1 MKLPRGF
8 RSGAAA
14 AGLKSSG
21 ALDLTVIVN
30 DGSTAIAAAVFTTN
44 KIVAAPVT
52 WTRQVI
58 KGGVVRAVVL
68 NSGGANACTG
78 PQGFADTHKSA
89 ELVAE
94 SLSISSSEVAVCSTG
109 LIGEFLPMAK
119 IASGIAQSV
128 SGLTSG
134 WIRNF
139 CSSNHD
145 DRFCS

>member
-1 MKLPRGF
+1 MKLPLGF
-8 RSGAAA
+8 RSGAVA

-30 DGSTAIAAAVFTTN
+30 EGPTATAAAVFTTN

-78 PQGFADTHKSA
+78 PQGFADTHNFTGRLHLWTKNRIHAWEFIKREYGFFDA
-89 ELVAE
+89 EVRRLDLFTD
-94 SLSISSSEVAVCSTG
+94 SLTIKR
-109 LIGEFLPMAK
+109 LP
-119 IASGIAQSV
+119 
-128 SGLTSG
+128 
-134 WIRNF
+134 
-139 CSSNHD
+139 NHATCRD
-145 DRFCS
+145 FG